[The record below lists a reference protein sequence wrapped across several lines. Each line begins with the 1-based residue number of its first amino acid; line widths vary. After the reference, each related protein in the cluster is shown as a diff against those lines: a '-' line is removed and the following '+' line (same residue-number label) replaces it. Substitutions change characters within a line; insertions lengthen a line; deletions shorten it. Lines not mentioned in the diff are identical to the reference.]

1 MLVDK
6 YDNITTSVDL
16 ASNVGLSGARTYF
29 VGIKRIDEEEFDK
42 LWRVMSEENY
52 HIQFKASLQ
61 NRQMDKL
68 KYKWWEED
76 KAIVDDE
83 LKI

>member
-1 MLVDK
+1 VKYVLVDK

-16 ASNVGLSGARTYF
+16 ASNVGLSGAKTYF
-29 VGIKRIDEEEFDK
+29 VGIKQIDEKEFDK
-42 LWRVMSEENY
+42 LWKVMSERDY
-52 HIQFKASLQ
+52 DLQFKASLQ
-61 NRQMDKL
+61 NRQ
-68 KYKWWEED
+68 YKWWEED

>member
-1 MLVDK
+1 MKYLLVDK

-16 ASNVGLSGARTYF
+16 ASNVGLSGAKTYF
-29 VGIKRIDEEEFDK
+29 VGIKQIDEKEFDK
-42 LWRVMSEENY
+42 LWKVMSERDY
-52 HIQFKASLQ
+52 DLQFKASLQ
-61 NRQMDKL
+61 NRQ
-68 KYKWWEED
+68 YKWWEED